1 MTNNGKGERHIF
13 KKLSN
18 FLQVW
23 VSKFTKDRI
32 TMLSSGIVYTT
43 LISIVPFVSFL
54 VAFLSLFDLLRPFYT
69 TIAELFTA
77 LFGDLAGGQLVSM
90 IESYSKNAGGLG
102 IFGLIS
108 FSITSVLLIN
118 KVWTVINQIYRSS
131 SANMSVVRRSVVF
144 FTTLIVGV
152 FLLTAYFAAKSI
164 FSKWTMKI
172 FGWGFYNHSFIRN
185 FRFITPI
192 LIGWLFLFFMIKV
205 APNAKVN
212 LLSAAIGGIVGS
224 LGMYL
229 VNIAFSTIITKI
241 LKYSVIYG
249 SFAAV
254 FFFLL
259 WVHLTWIVIF
269 GAVEVSYVHQYQP
282 GKETIAKPISPAEQ
296 LANGVNVMMV
306 IGQKYRLGKGPTR
319 IRDITD
325 RLLMNERQLYGV
337 LDLLEEMNFI
347 ISVNPT
353 KTAFVPA
360 RPLEDLKVVELVGG
374 LYGKV
379 YLEQNIDTIGDSIA
393 TQISANGIKNLA
405 SLSVAN
411 LVERL

>member
-1 MTNNGKGERHIF
+1 
-13 KKLSN
+13 
-18 FLQVW
+18 
-23 VSKFTKDRI
+23 
-32 TMLSSGIVYTT
+32 
-43 LISIVPFVSFL
+43 
-54 VAFLSLFDLLRPFYT
+54 
-69 TIAELFTA
+69 
-77 LFGDLAGGQLVSM
+77 
-90 IESYSKNAGGLG
+90 
-102 IFGLIS
+102 
-108 FSITSVLLIN
+108 
-118 KVWTVINQIYRSS
+118 
-131 SANMSVVRRSVVF
+131 
-144 FTTLIVGV
+144 
-152 FLLTAYFAAKSI
+152 
-164 FSKWTMKI
+164 
-172 FGWGFYNHSFIRN
+172 
-185 FRFITPI
+185 
-192 LIGWLFLFFMIKV
+192 
-205 APNAKVN
+205 
-212 LLSAAIGGIVGS
+212 
-224 LGMYL
+224 
-229 VNIAFSTIITKI
+229 
-241 LKYSVIYG
+241 
-249 SFAAV
+249 
-254 FFFLL
+254 
-259 WVHLTWIVIF
+259 
-269 GAVEVSYVHQYQP
+269 HQYQP

-325 RLLMNERQLYGV
+325 RLLMNERQLYTV